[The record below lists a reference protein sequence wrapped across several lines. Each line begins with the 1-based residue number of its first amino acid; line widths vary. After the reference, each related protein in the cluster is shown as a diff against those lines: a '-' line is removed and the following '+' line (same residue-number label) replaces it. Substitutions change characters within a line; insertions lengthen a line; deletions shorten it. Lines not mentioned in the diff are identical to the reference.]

1 MYIPKNLQMAACSA
15 NQFIHQNGFGCL
27 VSPDLTGSHLPF
39 LFDEKHNVL
48 YTHLAKA
55 NTHWQ
60 GLAGQEVLI
69 IFSGPHAYIS
79 PTWYDKGPA
88 VPTWNYAAVHVK
100 GKVEVL
106 KELDTF
112 NVVNRTVEK
121 YEPTL
126 LANTA
131 LFNSEFNSRL
141 AKAIVGLKID
151 ITDIEGKQK
160 LGQQRAQADQFGVF
174 TALQQGDLEAQ
185 LLADYMKKH
194 EIGLG

>member
-1 MYIPKNLQMAACSA
+1 MYIPKNLQMTASSA
-15 NQFIHQNGFGCL
+15 NQFIHQYGFGCL
-27 VSPDLTGSHLPF
+27 VSANLTGSHLPF

-60 GLAGQEVLI
+60 GLARQEVLV

-79 PTWYDKGPA
+79 PTWYGKGPA
-88 VPTWNYAAVHVK
+88 VPTWNYAAVHAK
-100 GKVEVL
+100 GTVTVL
-106 KELDTF
+106 DELDTL
-112 NVVNRTVEK
+112 NLVNQTVEK

-126 LANTA
+126 LTNTA
-131 LFNSEFNSRL
+131 LFNNEFNSRL

-151 ITDIEGKQK
+151 ITHIEGKQK
-160 LGQQRAQADQFGVF
+160 LGQQRTQSDQIGVF
-174 TALQQGDLEAQ
+174 EALQQGELEAQ
-185 LLADYMKKH
+185 LLAEYMKKN

>member
-1 MYIPKNLQMAACSA
+1 MYIPKNLQMTASSA
-15 NQFIHQNGFGCL
+15 NQLIHQYGFGCL
-27 VSPDLTGSHLPF
+27 VSTNLTGSHLPF
-39 LFDEKHNVL
+39 LFDEKQHVL

-60 GLAGQEVLI
+60 ALAGQEVLI

-100 GKVEVL
+100 GKVTVL
-106 KELDTF
+106 DELDTL

-121 YEPTL
+121 YELTL
-126 LANTA
+126 LAKSA

-160 LGQQRAQADQFGVF
+160 LGQQRTQADQRGVF

-185 LLADYMKKH
+185 LLAEYMKKH

>member
-1 MYIPKNLQMAACSA
+1 MYIPKNLQMTASSA
-15 NQFIHQNGFGCL
+15 NEFIHEYSFGCL
-27 VSPDLTGSHLPF
+27 ISANLIGSHLPF
-39 LFDEKHNVL
+39 SFDEEQSVL

-60 GLAGQEVLI
+60 ALAGQEVLI

-100 GKVEVL
+100 GKVTVL
-106 KELDTF
+106 NELDTL
-112 NVVNRTVEK
+112 NVVNQTVEK

-126 LANTA
+126 LANTE

-151 ITDIEGKQK
+151 IIDIEGKQK
-160 LGQQRAQADQFGVF
+160 LGQQRAHADQLGVVA
-174 TALQQGDLEAQ
+174 ALQQGELEAQ

>member
-1 MYIPKNLQMAACSA
+1 MYIPKNLKMTASSA
-15 NQFIHQNGFGCL
+15 NEFIHEYGFGCL
-27 VSPDLTGSHLPF
+27 ISAKLIGSHLPF
-39 LFDEKHNVL
+39 SFDEEQSVL

-60 GLAGQEVLI
+60 ALAEQDVLI

-100 GKVEVL
+100 GKVTVL
-106 KELDTF
+106 DELDTLK
-112 NVVNRTVEK
+112 VVNQTVEK

-141 AKAIVGLKID
+141 TKAIVGLKIE

-160 LGQQRAQADQFGVF
+160 LGQQRTQADQLGVF
-174 TALQQGDLEAQ
+174 EALQQGDLEAQ
-185 LLADYMKKH
+185 LLAEYMKKH

>member
-1 MYIPKNLQMAACSA
+1 MYIPKNLQMTASSA
-15 NQFIHQNGFGCL
+15 SQFIHEYGFGCL
-27 VSPDLTGSHLPF
+27 VSANLTGSHLPF

-48 YTHLAKA
+48 FTHLAKA
-55 NTHWQ
+55 NSHWL

-100 GKVEVL
+100 GTITVL
-106 KELDTF
+106 NELDTL
-112 NVVNRTVEK
+112 NVVNQTVEK
-121 YEPTL
+121 NEPTL
-126 LANTA
+126 LKNTE

-151 ITDIEGKQK
+151 ITHIEGKQK
-160 LGQQRAQADQFGVF
+160 LGQQRAQADQLGVF
-174 TALQQGDLEAQ
+174 HALQQGDLEAQ
-185 LLADYMKKH
+185 LLATYMQKH
-194 EIGLG
+194 EIGVG